1 MSILGNLGR
10 SCFLISEVTTNTL
23 LQDLS
28 AARYSGHVEQHE
40 SITES
45 RSYSSYSGSRMA
57 PAPPERSVKTSLSNG
72 KFSMTNGDHHNHD
85 VHAMERR
92 DNRSV
97 SSDRGESKW
106 EYMGYGI
113 WENKDSEDDSGS
125 PPPAQRWSAE
135 RGVHSVKTNRVQ
147 QNYSNSNTGASTAT
161 QGKFVISPLNTN
173 IFFCS
178 ELDHLMTS
186 LSNFKMDE
194 RNVDEPVG

>member
-1 MSILGNLGR
+1 M
-10 SCFLISEVTTNTL
+10 
-23 LQDLS
+23 
-28 AARYSGHVEQHE
+28 EQHE
-40 SITES
+40 TITES
-45 RSYSSYSGSRMA
+45 RSYSSYTGGSRMA

-135 RGVHSVKTNRVQ
+135 KGVHSVKTNRVEQ
-147 QNYSNSNTGASTAT
+147 SYNNSSYREEGNTGASTAT
-161 QGKFVISPLNTN
+161 QG
-173 IFFCS
+173 
-178 ELDHLMTS
+178 
-186 LSNFKMDE
+186 
-194 RNVDEPVG
+194 